1 MQGMWCRVA
10 GDSWVWAYETPV
22 RKWDGPK
29 QGAGRQQRAEV
40 LDEDVVGPDH
50 ALGVNHVCLTVFP
63 QTRML
68 KP

>member
-1 MQGMWCRVA
+1 M
-10 GDSWVWAYETPV
+10 WAYETPV

-29 QGAGRQQRAEV
+29 QGAGRRQRAEV

-50 ALGVNHVCLTVFP
+50 ALGLPVFP

>member
-22 RKWDGPK
+22 RKWDGTK
-29 QGAGRQQRAEV
+29 QGGGRRQRAEV
-40 LDEDVVGPDH
+40 LDEDVVGPDR
-50 ALGVNHVCLTVFP
+50 ALGLTVFP